1 MPMLQKVLDL
11 VRLDFAPHH
20 QQPSNGRVALATVV
34 SIIGSLFADA
44 LLVVLAQAL
53 WPSTKGYAHFQFA
66 DYSKLTIIGVII
78 ACAAWPVTTRIT
90 SQPRWMFFRMAV
102 LVTLVLWLP
111 DVYILI
117 QGQSAKAVGCCSSC
131 TWRSRWSLTT
141 PWSISRRSARCAARP
156 TGATGRRSASRGD
169 IELPEL
175 RSLGER
181 IGFHGRGAIV
191 SVTTRVTVTT

>member
-1 MPMLQKVLDL
+1 MLQKALDL
-11 VRLDFAPHH
+11 VHLDFAPHH
-20 QQPSNGRVALATVV
+20 QQPSNGRVALATLV
-34 SIIGSLFADA
+34 SIVGSLLADA

-78 ACAAWPVTTRIT
+78 ACIAWPVTTRVT

-117 QGQSAKAVGCCSSC
+117 QGQPAKAVGMLFVMHLAIALVTYNALVYLAPVRVPRRHTSHRARPVA
-131 TWRSRWSLTT
+131 RSR
-141 PWSISRRSARCAARP
+141 
-156 TGATGRRSASRGD
+156 
-169 IELPEL
+169 
-175 RSLGER
+175 
-181 IGFHGRGAIV
+181 
-191 SVTTRVTVTT
+191 